1 MRHELLHLLRIGGVG
16 RLGTRQGESERDIR
30 HGVNGTREK
39 PARDPSRCQLRE
51 NSGRDD
57 SLSRMRRR
65 GVTVILGA
73 LITALLAVG
82 VMAAPLPYVVLKPG
96 PTVNTL
102 GSDNGAEVI
111 QVTDAKTTTS
121 AGQLRL
127 TTVNVQSQVELVWA
141 ISSWFT
147 SSDAVVPREL
157 IYPPDRTEKQVEQ
170 QNAEEWTESQ
180 DSAITVALTKLGYPV
195 RTVVAKVTDG
205 GAATGILR
213 AGDVITAVDGSAV
226 TDPSKLT
233 ELVRAKPAGTALT
246 IAYTREGKAATAKVT
261 TKAAEDNVPRLG
273 IEIGTKQNAPFKVA
287 IDLDKIGGPS
297 AGLMFTLGIMDKLE
311 PADLTGGKIIAGTG
325 TIDNSGNVGPIGG
338 IPQKLVGAKKAGA
351 QVFLVPKGNCAEA
364 LRNAVDGLPMAEV
377 ATVDDALTALKT
389 FTGGGTPKPCSAE

>member
-1 MRHELLHLLRIGGVG
+1 
-16 RLGTRQGESERDIR
+16 
-30 HGVNGTREK
+30 
-39 PARDPSRCQLRE
+39 
-51 NSGRDD
+51 
-57 SLSRMRRR
+57 MRRR

-102 GSDNGAEVI
+102 GSDNGTEVI
-111 QVTDAKTTTS
+111 QVTDAKTTES
-121 AGQLRL
+121 KGQLRL

-141 ISSWFT
+141 ISSWLS

-180 DSAITVALTKLGYPV
+180 NSAVTVALTKLGYPV
-195 RTVVAKVTDG
+195 QTTVKAVTAD
-205 GAATGILR
+205 GAATGILQ
-213 AGDVITAVDGSAV
+213 AGDVVTAVDG
-226 TDPSKLT
+226 TKITGPSKLT
-233 ELVRAKPAGTALT
+233 ELVRAKPVGTALT
-246 IAYTREGKAATAKVT
+246 IAYTRAGKATTAQIT
-261 TKAAEDNVPRLG
+261 TKGAKGDDTPRLG
-273 IEIGTKQNAPFKVA
+273 IEIEPKQNAPFKVT

-311 PADLTGGKIIAGTG
+311 SEDLTGGKVIAGTG
-325 TIDNSGNVGPIGG
+325 TIDDNGNVGPIGG

-351 QVFLVPKGNCAEA
+351 QIFLVPKDNCAEA
-364 LRNAVDGLPMAEV
+364 LRNKVDGLPMAEV